1 MSEVIDGWLHYTGA
15 GLNNVWLRNGFEEKE
30 TPYGK
35 GLVVHHLE
43 ELHRAIGLFL
53 VNNREE
59 LSGEELRFLRKEME
73 LPQSQL
79 AELLDV
85 TTDTLRGWENG
96 RSAISGPADKLV
108 RFVYMEAVSAQP
120 VTRIRERLERIAE
133 LNREVHAGRL
143 EFEETAEGWEPAS
156 KVA

>member
-1 MSEVIDGWLHYTGA
+1 MSEVIDGWLHYTGS

-35 GLVVHHLE
+35 GLVIHHLE

-53 VNNREE
+53 ANNREE
-59 LSGEELRFLRKEME
+59 LAGEELRFLRKEMD

-108 RFVYMEAVSAQP
+108 RFIYMEAVSDQP
-120 VTRIRERLERIAE
+120 ITRIRERLERIAK
-133 LNREVHAGRL
+133 LNREVHAERL
-143 EFEETAEGWEPAS
+143 EFEETAEGWGPAP